1 MGKEELVAL
10 ISEFIT
16 IYNKTYI
23 YFDNIRND
31 YYIYA
36 YIDTDRNDVFYIGKG
51 TDVRIKKLYHHNSRC
66 KQYAQSHNYEAVILK
81 NNLSEE
87 DAYELEQY
95 LVNTLVY
102 TYDYGIDVKKY
113 ENPLSIHHL
122 YIQQFGGAGNPKKAA
137 YA

>member
-1 MGKEELVAL
+1 MFLKTFLNFYNLHL
-10 ISEFIT
+10 IS
-16 IYNKTYI
+16 TYEEPLGVHE
-23 YFDNIRND
+23 DN
-31 YYIYA
+31 YSHSSEYISKIGYDGKNHLCYA
-36 YIDTDRNDVFYIGKG
+36 VESDKYIDGD
-51 TDVRIKKLYHHNSRC
+51 
-66 KQYAQSHNYEAVILK
+66 YE
-81 NNLSEE
+81 SEE

-137 YA
+137 YT